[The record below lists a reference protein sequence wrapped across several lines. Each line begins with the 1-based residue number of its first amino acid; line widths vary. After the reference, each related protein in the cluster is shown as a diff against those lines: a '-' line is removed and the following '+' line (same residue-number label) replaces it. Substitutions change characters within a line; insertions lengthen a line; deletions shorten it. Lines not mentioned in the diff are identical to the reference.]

1 MAKRTNKIRDMKT
14 AKFTLDPKVKESL
27 VYKLSELLTFLLV
40 EKKIKA
46 NDMATRLGINTAALS
61 FLKNNKCK
69 KLSDMRVI
77 IAAVSFKII
86 TPEFNPDQYL
96 VALHSTTVL
105 RDHPLGS
112 NLYDGEIEEFNSWI
126 HKAERDVFKDLSER
140 NTDMVMFGTRMHEE
154 LEAEITCVIP
164 GFGLLPERKS
174 KPIPDTSRFDPSK
187 YISRQ
192 TAEEI
197 SKYAGTVES
206 ITTERDELNHILAD
220 YDRLKK
226 RRDDLNQILTLM
238 KNNLL

>member
-1 MAKRTNKIRDMKT
+1 MNTI
-14 AKFTLDPKVKESL
+14 KFTLSTEVKTSL
-27 VYKLSELLTFLLV
+27 INKLADLLIFLIDK
-40 EKKIKA
+40 KKIKA
-46 NDMATRLGINTAALS
+46 KDISMRLGINSSALS
-61 FLKNNKCK
+61 FIKNRKYK
-69 KLSDMRVI
+69 DVSDMRVI
-77 IAAVSFKII
+77 IAAVSFNIE
-86 TPEFNPDQYL
+86 TEGFLSNFYL
-96 VALHSTTVL
+96 VELRSGKALTGY
-105 RDHPLGS
+105 PLGS
-112 NLYDGEIEEFNSWI
+112 NLYHVEIEEFNSWV
-126 HKAERDVFKDLSER
+126 HKAERDVLKDLSER

-154 LEAEITCVIP
+154 LEAEITGVIP
-164 GFGLLPERKS
+164 GFGPPPERKS

>member
-1 MAKRTNKIRDMKT
+1 MKT
-14 AKFTLDPKVKESL
+14 AKFTLDPKVKEAL

-46 NDMATRLGINTAALS
+46 NDMAMRLGINSAALS

-69 KLSDMRVI
+69 ELSDMRVI

-86 TPEFNPDQYL
+86 VPGFNPDQYL
-96 VALHSTTVL
+96 INLHSTTVL
-105 RDHPLGS
+105 ADHPLGS
-112 NLYDGEIEEFNSWI
+112 NVYHAEIDEFNSWI
-126 HKAERDVFKDLSER
+126 YKEGKKALNDLVQR
-140 NTDMVMFGTRMHEE
+140 NNEVIMFGTRMHQD
-154 LEAEITCVIP
+154 LEAEITGVLP
-164 GFGLLPERKS
+164 GFGSPPERKS
-174 KPIPDTSRFDPSK
+174 KPIPETSRFDPSK